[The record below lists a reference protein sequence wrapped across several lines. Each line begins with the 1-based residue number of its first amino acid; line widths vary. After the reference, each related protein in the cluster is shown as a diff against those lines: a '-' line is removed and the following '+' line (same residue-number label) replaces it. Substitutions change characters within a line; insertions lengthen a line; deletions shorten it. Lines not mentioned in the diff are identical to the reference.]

1 MVETRA
7 GGGGAE
13 HGRAAWGVAPACV
26 VSALLLSPAL
36 FAGFFGDDFKLW
48 HVARQMID
56 APSTLFIGSGNFYRP
71 ANSWLFAAHHLV
83 FGAEPLGYHA
93 GTLLMHL
100 ACGALLGLLVARFVR
115 SPWAVLAVSA
125 AWMCSPFAFE
135 PLQFVNVAYNDLTVL
150 LVWLALAV
158 TWPGPGQGW
167 SRGRAAAHA
176 ALVAFSA
183 LCKESWVIVPGLVLC
198 FEVFIGRAP
207 RRRAWRTTLFAAVPA
222 LAYVL
227 AYPLVFPGRESYYE
241 FGAWAAARVPHLWA
255 CFSMLTELEPYKPA
269 WGAAEWVGLAFAAA
283 FAVLGWKRRSRL
295 IGLGMGFFF
304 CSVAP
309 VLFIPYLPT
318 RYTTVPLVGFLLVAC
333 GALAEL
339 VRSAPPARRTA
350 ALAGVALV
358 FVAYFGAGVL
368 WLFGDL
374 EDMQRLREPYAALV
388 AEVESFAG
396 EIPVD
401 RPVVCV
407 RLEAVNPLHR
417 LHAEGSLGTPKLY
430 FHRSVTPYGLADW
443 AQLFTFARVG
453 RGNEVLVDV
462 DPAGVAA
469 GAYAVVAHVAGG
481 FRVLEPRAASALE
494 EIELWQR
501 GGHGVRLIGPRTPD

>member
-1 MVETRA
+1 MSETA
-7 GGGGAE
+7 GDAGAPQ
-13 HGRAAWGVAPACV
+13 RRSAAWGVAPACAI
-26 VSALLLSPAL
+26 SALLLSPAL

-71 ANSWLFAAHHLV
+71 ANSWLFAAYQLA
-83 FGAEPLGYHA
+83 FGAEPLAYHV
-93 GTLLMHL
+93 GTFVMHL
-100 ACGALLGLLVARFVR
+100 ACGVLLGLLVARFVP

-135 PLQFVNVAYNDLTVL
+135 PVQFVNVAYNDLTVL

-167 SRGRAAAHA
+167 SRGRAAAHVG
-176 ALVAFSA
+176 LVAFSA
-183 LCKESWVIVPGLVLC
+183 MCKESWVILPGLVLC
-198 FEVFIGRAP
+198 FEVFL
-207 RRRAWRTTLFAAVPA
+207 RRVPWRSAWRVTALAAAPA
-222 LAYVL
+222 LGYVL
-227 AYPLVFPGRESYYE
+227 AYPFVFPGRESYYE
-241 FGAWAAARVPHLWA
+241 PGAWAAARVPHLWA

-269 WGAAEWVGLAFAAA
+269 WGGAEWVGLAFCLG

-295 IGLGMGFFF
+295 IGLGLGFFF

-339 VRSAPPARRTA
+339 VRAAPPARRAA

-358 FVAYFGAGVL
+358 FVAHFGAGLL
-368 WLFGDL
+368 WLFGDF
-374 EDMQRLREPYAALV
+374 EDMQRLREPYAALLG
-388 AEVESFAG
+388 EVESFAG

-430 FHRSVTPYGLADW
+430 FQRPVTPYGLADW
-443 AQLFTFARVG
+443 AQLFTFARAG
-453 RGNEVLVDV
+453 RGNEVLVDLP
-462 DPAGVAA
+462 PAEVTA

-481 FRVLEPRAASALE
+481 FRVLEPRAGSVIE

-501 GGHGVRLIGPRTPD
+501 AGHAVRLIGPRPPA